1 MTSRTFSR
9 VAAVFFLLVA
19 VAHAWRAI
27 QALPAQVGTTAIP
40 VWTSWLA
47 VAVTGSL
54 AVLGFRARG

>member
-1 MTSRTFSR
+1 MTSRTYSR
-9 VAAVFFLLVA
+9 VAAVFFVLVA
-19 VAHAWRAI
+19 LAQGWRAI

-40 VWTSWLA
+40 VWFSWVA